1 MLPGALASF
10 IEVFDMD
17 FSSAMPSMPSLM
29 QDSSMTVQAQVA
41 PAQSA
46 YVERSATAN
55 QPMELM
61 DRAMTIGRNDGF
73 KDILKYLN
81 SGPITPSQLMSAQ
94 VALVEM
100 NAQVMEVANCASSIK
115 SSLEKLEQ

>member
-1 MLPGALASF
+1 
-10 IEVFDMD
+10 
-17 FSSAMPSMPSLM
+17 
-29 QDSSMTVQAQVA
+29 
-41 PAQSA
+41 
-46 YVERSATAN
+46 
-55 QPMELM
+55 
-61 DRAMTIGRNDGF
+61 MTIGRNDGF